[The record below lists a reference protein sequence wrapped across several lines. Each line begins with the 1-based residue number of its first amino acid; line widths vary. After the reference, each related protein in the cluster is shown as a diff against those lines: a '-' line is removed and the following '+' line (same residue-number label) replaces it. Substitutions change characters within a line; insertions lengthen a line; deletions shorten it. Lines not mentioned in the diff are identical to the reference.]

1 MSMLK
6 KRHMHQC
13 VKHILMDTV
22 AGITNICMRSFW
34 GAKRQKKKGNE
45 NWVASRSTRV
55 KVPMS
60 SVIFFN

>member
-13 VKHILMDTV
+13 AKHIIMDTL
-22 AGITNICMRSFW
+22 AGITNICLGSFW

-45 NWVASRSTRV
+45 NWVAFRSTRV
-55 KVPMS
+55 EVPMS